1 MGSPGQCIKIAP
13 NGKQDV
19 GLLKVLPELASSG
32 VLGRQRSPSPGD
44 AGSRTLPPASP
55 GRISP
60 HFAFTEP
67 SRVLRASARWPAMP
81 RKARRSSPRATLQH
95 DTANKGVFLSCLGA
109 GTQLLPFKGSNCFHK
124 RQPDQQSPFALVY
137 EPSLDVFSSSET
149 FVHPL
154 FILGSPKAV

>member
-1 MGSPGQCIKIAP
+1 MANKILACSGCFLSLRVQEFLDV
-13 NGKQDV
+13 NGAQAQATQAA
-19 GLLKVLPELASSG
+19 GLYP
-32 VLGRQRSPSPGD
+32 QH
-44 AGSRTLPPASP
+44 PPAGDSP
-55 GRISP
+55 C
-60 HFAFTEP
+60 FAFTEP

-124 RQPDQQSPFALVY
+124 RQPDQQSPFASVC
-137 EPSLDVFSSSET
+137 EPSLDVFSSSEP